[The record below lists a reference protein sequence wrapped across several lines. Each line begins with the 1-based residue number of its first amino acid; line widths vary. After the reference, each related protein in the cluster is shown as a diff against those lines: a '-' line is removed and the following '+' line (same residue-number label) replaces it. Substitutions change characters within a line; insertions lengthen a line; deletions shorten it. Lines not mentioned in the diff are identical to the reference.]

1 MATLTRLY
9 QLDARLGYTNVA
21 HDWAILTWRTMAAAE
36 LIECRRRAGGLR
48 ESVPGD
54 RQPSVAS
61 LGFCAEGELA
71 LGARFGPGELTRP
84 MSEDELLKAGLGR
97 RELGELGAFAGP
109 SVRRPESSL
118 ARRPGRS
125 SSTRWTSRT
134 SDSDTFLSH
143 TTGDEQPPCRSC
155 VLVLGLWERSSGDS
169 RRGASSFFIWSNAW
183 PDAERARLVFA
194 LPAAPGGL
202 IGPDPCSERAEEA

>member
-1 MATLTRLY
+1 
-9 QLDARLGYTNVA
+9 
-21 HDWAILTWRTMAAAE
+21 MAAAE

-48 ESVPGD
+48 ERLGG
-54 RQPSVAS
+54 RGERHPSVGS

-71 LGARFGPGELTRP
+71 LGTRFGPGEPTRP
-84 MSEDELLKAGLGR
+84 RSEEELLQAGLGR

-125 SSTRWTSRT
+125 TSTRWTSRK

-143 TTGDEQPPCRSC
+143 TTGEDEPPCRSC

-169 RRGASSFFIWSNAW
+169 RRGASSFFIWFKAW
-183 PDAERARLVFA
+183 SDAAERARLAFA
-194 LPAAPGGL
+194 AWALGGL
-202 IGPDPCSERAEEA
+202 IGADPC

>member
-1 MATLTRLY
+1 MA
-9 QLDARLGYTNVA
+9 V
-21 HDWAILTWRTMAAAE
+21 AE

-48 ESVPGD
+48 ERLGG
-54 RQPSVAS
+54 RGETHPSVGS

-71 LGARFGPGELTRP
+71 LGTRFGPGELTRP
-84 MSEDELLKAGLGR
+84 RSEEELLQVGLGR
-97 RELGELGAFAGP
+97 RKLGELGAFAGP

-125 SSTRWTSRT
+125 SSTRWTSRK

-143 TTGDEQPPCRSC
+143 TTGEDEPPCRSC

-169 RRGASSFFIWSNAW
+169 RRGARSFFIWFKAW
-183 PDAERARLVFA
+183 SDAAERARLSFA
-194 LPAAPGGL
+194 AWALGGL
-202 IGPDPCSERAEEA
+202 IGADPCSEREGSISHAPSWQVVATALFLENGEPT